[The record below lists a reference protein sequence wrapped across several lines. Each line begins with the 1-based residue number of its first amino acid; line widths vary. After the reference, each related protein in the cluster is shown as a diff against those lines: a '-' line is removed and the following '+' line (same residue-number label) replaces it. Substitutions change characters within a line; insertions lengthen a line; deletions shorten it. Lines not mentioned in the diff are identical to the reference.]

1 MEMMDIIVT
10 TFFVGSIIAIP
21 ITRMIMFI
29 KEGRK

>member
-1 MEMMDIIVT
+1 MELLDIIVT